1 MFIHSRIHFRILI
14 HPTNFLGGARWSFRL
29 PATIIIIGMDTL
41 ISHSAI
47 APP

>member
-1 MFIHSRIHFRILI
+1 MFIHSHISFRIFI

-29 PATIIIIGMDTL
+29 PATIIIIGMDTP
-41 ISHSAI
+41 IPHSAI